1 MSHAY
6 PWTAAMTLMV
16 ALLIS
21 YTAAWVGV
29 ERLRT
34 GIAAPAVTG
43 DERFE
48 RVFRIQMNTQE
59 GALVFLPAVWV
70 CAVFLSDR
78 LAAGLAGLWILSRLW
93 YALAYWAEPSGRRP
107 AFVLSQLL
115 YVSTWLCGAA
125 GIVLDF
131 TQR

>member
-1 MSHAY
+1 
-6 PWTAAMTLMV
+6 MTLMV

-21 YTAAWVGV
+21 CTAAWVGV

-59 GALVFLPAVWV
+59 GALVFLPALWV

-93 YALAYWAEPSGRRP
+93 YALAYWAEPAGRRP

-115 YVSTWLCGAA
+115 YVSTWLSGAA

>member
-21 YTAAWVGV
+21 CTAAWVGV

-34 GIAAPAVTG
+34 GIAAPSVTG

-48 RVFRIQMNTQE
+48 RAFRIQMNTQE
-59 GALVFLPAVWV
+59 GALVFLPALWV

-78 LAAGLAGLWILSRLW
+78 LAAGLAGLWIVSRLW
-93 YALAYWAEPSGRRP
+93 YALAYWAEPAGRRP
-107 AFVLSQLL
+107 AFILSQLL
-115 YVSTWLCGAA
+115 YVSTWLSGAA

>member
-16 ALLIS
+16 AFLIS
-21 YTAAWVGV
+21 CTAAWVGV

-48 RVFRIQMNTQE
+48 RAFRIQMNTQE
-59 GALVFLPAVWV
+59 GALVFLPALWV

-93 YALAYWAEPSGRRP
+93 YALVYRADPAGRRP
-107 AFVLSQLL
+107 AFVVSQLL
-115 YVSTWLCGAA
+115 YVGTWLSGAA
-125 GIVLDF
+125 GIVLDLA
-131 TQR
+131 QR

>member
-21 YTAAWVGV
+21 CTAAWVGV

-34 GIAAPAVTG
+34 GVAAPAVTG
-43 DERFE
+43 NERFE
-48 RVFRIQMNTQE
+48 RAFRIQMNTQE
-59 GALVFLPAVWV
+59 GALVFLPALWV

-78 LAAGLAGLWILSRLW
+78 LAAGLAGLWIVSRLW
-93 YALAYWAEPSGRRP
+93 YALAYWAEPAGRRP
-107 AFVLSQLL
+107 AFILSQLL
-115 YVSTWLCGAA
+115 YVSTWLSGAA

>member
-6 PWTAAMTLMV
+6 PCTAAMTLMV

-21 YTAAWVGV
+21 CTAAWVGV

-34 GIAAPAVTG
+34 GVAAPAVTG
-43 DERFE
+43 NERFE
-48 RVFRIQMNTQE
+48 RAFRIQMNTQE
-59 GALVFLPAVWV
+59 GALVFLPALWV

-93 YALAYWAEPSGRRP
+93 YALAYRAEPAGRRP

-115 YVSTWLCGAA
+115 YVSTWLSGAA
-125 GIVLDF
+125 GIALDF
-131 TQR
+131 AQR

>member
-21 YTAAWVGV
+21 CTAAWVGV

-48 RVFRIQMNTQE
+48 RAFRIQMNTQE
-59 GALVFLPAVWV
+59 GALVFLPALWV

-78 LAAGLAGLWILSRLW
+78 LAAGLAGLWIVSRLW
-93 YALAYWAEPSGRRP
+93 YALAYWAEPAGRRP
-107 AFVLSQLL
+107 AFILSQLL
-115 YVSTWLCGAA
+115 YVSTWLSGAA